1 MAKSKSTAMNLSSH
15 VSANHPI
22 ASKSPGI
29 LIASGKPESR
39 MRRNS
44 KSDATSSSQERLK
57 DAYLGGL
64 MDRVAGKP
72 AATEK
77 SQGSCNFPESESWKD
92 NEHRVTGK
100 PVQPEI
106 QEIREI
112 LKPRVTFKRF
122 IRL

>member
-22 ASKSPGI
+22 ASNSPGI
-29 LIASGKPESR
+29 LIGSGKPESR

-64 MDRVAGKP
+64 MDTA
-72 AATEK
+72 
-77 SQGSCNFPESESWKD
+77 
-92 NEHRVTGK
+92 TGK
-100 PVQPEI
+100 PVARKE
-106 QEIREI
+106 ESGDED
-112 LKPRVTFKRF
+112 LSETETWAHCGASLSLLFFLLSDV
-122 IRL
+122 